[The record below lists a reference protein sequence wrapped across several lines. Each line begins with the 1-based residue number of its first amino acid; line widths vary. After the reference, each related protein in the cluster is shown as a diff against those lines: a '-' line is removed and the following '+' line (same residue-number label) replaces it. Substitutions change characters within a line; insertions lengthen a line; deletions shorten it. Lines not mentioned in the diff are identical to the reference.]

1 MITDPYTFNLS
12 VAWLG
17 VLLGLL
23 SGGIIGLFFHH
34 SEWLGGYGSWPR
46 RMLRLGHIS
55 FLGIA
60 IINFAFVLS
69 ISNLELDTFL
79 WIPSICFAVAE
90 VTMPLVCF
98 LSAFWKPGRFLFPVP
113 VISLLIGTIVVL
125 NWGIFI

>member
-1 MITDPYTFNLS
+1 MIANPYTFNLS

-23 SGGIIGLFFHH
+23 SGGTIGLFFHQN
-34 SEWLGGYGSWPR
+34 EWLGGYGSWPR

-60 IINFAFVLS
+60 IINFAFVFS
-69 ISNLELDTFL
+69 IPNLELDKLL
-79 WIPSICFAVAE
+79 WIPSICFVIAE
-90 VTMPLVCF
+90 VTMPSVCF

-113 VISLLIGTIVVL
+113 VIALLIGTIVIL
-125 NWGIFI
+125 KWGVFI